1 MDIIERVKEI
11 VKPQYDAL
19 ECWVHSWQHVED
31 VVKNA
36 KKLAELEGVNSIPC
50 IIAAY
55 CHDLGRIEE
64 EARKKR
70 GDSPLPHALLSIEP
84 TMKVLQQIG
93 ISGVKFNEI
102 IEAVAVHSYRIYEGD
117 NNIAKVLQDADKI
130 GSGFGPY
137 RILTII
143 KYYGGKDYVNVEEIV
158 NNKNNPKKLQEL
170 CDISLKQLECP
181 ALEQIKRGINFVLEW
196 FDMFNTKSAQI
207 LIKPEEYEYFL
218 QIKSLL
224 EKRN

>member
-1 MDIIERVKEI
+1 MDIVEKVKEL
-11 VKPQYDAL
+11 VKPQYDTL
-19 ECWVHSWQHVED
+19 ECWVHAWPHIQD
-31 VVKNA
+31 VVENA
-36 KKLAELEGVNSIPC
+36 KKLAELENADVDEC
-50 IIAAY
+50 VIAAL

-84 TMKVLQQIG
+84 TMKVLQQVG

-158 NNKNNPKKLQEL
+158 NNKNNPEKLQEL
-170 CDISLKQLECP
+170 CDISLKQLEGP

-196 FDMFNTKSAQI
+196 FDMFNTNSAKSI
-207 LIKPEEYEYFL
+207 MTGKDKYLTEIGN
-218 QIKSLL
+218 SLV
-224 EKRN
+224 